1 VIQVAISIRNPK
13 AEALAR
19 ETAREAG
26 ETLADAI
33 IHSLEERL
41 AKLRGRRTQQNL
53 TEQLLEIAHRCGSLP
68 DLDPRSAEE
77 ILGYD
82 QNGSMA

>member
-1 VIQVAISIRNPK
+1 MAISIRNPK

-26 ETLADAI
+26 ETITDAI
-33 IHSLEERL
+33 IHALEERL
-41 AKLRGRRTQQNL
+41 AKLRGRRTQQDIA
-53 TEQLLEIAHRCGSLP
+53 EQILDIARRCSTLP

-77 ILGYD
+77 ILGYGRD
-82 QNGSMA
+82 GTVA

>member
-1 VIQVAISIRNPK
+1 MAISIRNPK

-26 ETLADAI
+26 ETITDAI
-33 IHSLEERL
+33 IHALEERL
-41 AKLRGRRTQQNL
+41 EKLRGRRTQQDIA
-53 TEQLLEIAHRCGSLP
+53 EQILDIARRCSTLP

-77 ILGYD
+77 ILGYGRD
-82 QNGSMA
+82 GTVA

>member
-1 VIQVAISIRNPK
+1 MAMSIRNPK

-26 ETLADAI
+26 ETLTDAI

-41 AKLRGRRTQQNL
+41 AKLRGRRTQQDL
-53 TEQLLEIAHRCGSLP
+53 VRQILEIAYRSSSLP
-68 DLDPRSAEE
+68 DLDPRSAED
-77 ILGYD
+77 ILGYGRD
-82 QNGSMA
+82 GTVA